1 VAATSFAEKDME
13 LADLQKQAKLFVQK
27 ETAANKEKKSLEAQV
42 CNAEGVSTF
51 HEELSLIVVSGITS
65 D

>member
-1 VAATSFAEKDME
+1 ME